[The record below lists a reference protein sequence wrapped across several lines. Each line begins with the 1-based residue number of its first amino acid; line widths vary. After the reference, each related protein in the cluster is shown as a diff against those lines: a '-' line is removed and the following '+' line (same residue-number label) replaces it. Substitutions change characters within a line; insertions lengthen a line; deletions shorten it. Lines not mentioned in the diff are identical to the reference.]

1 MRFVPALSATRFLL
15 TNDDGIG
22 AAGLRALAE
31 AIADAAGA
39 LTVSPAGERSGAGH
53 ATTTDQQFQVT
64 RRSENE
70 VVVDAQP
77 ADCVRV
83 ALHDFRERIDWV
95 LAGINAGGNLGVDIY
110 YSGTVAAAREA
121 AIHGVPAVAVSHYHD
136 RPLTPEDW
144 RRASGWIRPIL
155 KDILSRPMPPGVFW
169 NVNLP
174 CPQPGPARPPVVE
187 CSVDTSPLQLAYRS
201 VDGRG
206 YAYSGRYRQRGRAE
220 GSDVDVCFGGCIS
233 LTRLELP

>member
-1 MRFVPALSATRFLL
+1 MPALSETRFLL
-15 TNDDGIG
+15 TNDDGID
-22 AAGLRALAE
+22 AAGLRALADG
-31 AIADAAGA
+31 IAGAAGA
-39 LTVSPAGERSGAGH
+39 LTVAPADQRSGVGH
-53 ATTTDQQFQVT
+53 ATTTDQQFQVI
-64 RRSENE
+64 RRNENE
-70 VVVDAQP
+70 VIVEAQP

-121 AIHGVPAVAVSHYHD
+121 AIHGVPAVAVSYYHD
-136 RPLTPEDW
+136 RLLTPEDW

-155 KDILSRPMPPGVFW
+155 TDLLARPAAPGVFW

-174 CPQPGPARPPVVE
+174 CPPPGPAQPPVVE
-187 CSVDTSPLQLAYRS
+187 CRVDPSPLQLAYRS
-201 VDGRG
+201 VNGE
-206 YAYSGRYRQRGRAE
+206 YAYSGRYRQRRRTE
-220 GSDVDVCFGGCIS
+220 GADVDVCFGGGIA